1 VEKLQA
7 SAKFP
12 AIEPGNVSEFK
23 QLAAELLEVA
33 RGELGTLQY
42 DWFFSDD
49 GTQCV
54 VRETYASSDAVL
66 VHLGNVG
73 PLLGRLVE
81 LGGGLELEVF
91 GEPSAT
97 LREATASFE
106 PLVYSYVQGK

>member
-1 VEKLQA
+1 MEAIQA

-12 AIEPGNVSEFK
+12 AIAPGNVSEFK
-23 QLAAELLEVA
+23 QLATELLEVA
-33 RGELGTLQY
+33 RGEPGTLEY

-73 PLLGRLVE
+73 PSLGRLVE
-81 LGGGLELEVF
+81 LGGGLGLEVF

-97 LREATASFE
+97 LRDAIASFE
-106 PLVYSYVQGK
+106 PLVYSHVQGK

>member
-1 VEKLQA
+1 METLQA
-7 SAKFP
+7 SAKYP
-12 AIEPGNVSEFK
+12 AIAPGDLSEFK

-66 VHLGNVG
+66 VHIGNVG
-73 PLLGRLVE
+73 PSLGRLIE

-97 LREATASFE
+97 LRDATAAFD
-106 PLVYSYVQGK
+106 PVVYSYLQGK